1 MLAARAQH
9 SEHLARQKWLLV
21 GKSDDTLVSTGT
33 DLTTD
38 NKRNAA
44 N

>member
-1 MLAARAQH
+1 MLAARAQQE
-9 SEHLARQKWLLV
+9 SIVARQKWLLV